1 MRTLMVRHARSSL
14 ALAGAA
20 LAGALLTS
28 AAQAQGVEDPVAR
41 PPVAAWRISVSGGV
55 MTEPMATDGRGAALL
70 VDVARR
76 LTRQVRLVAL
86 GITSQV
92 SDEGLLASG
101 RYEFERDWRIAAIG
115 VETPFLRTPRVGV
128 LLGVQA
134 GAKWSRMSR
143 FSWIGTPPPGEPQT
157 TSTREWDEGAILVPS
172 LHLAYRVT
180 GPLSASAR
188 LASVTHI
195 FTDDMIGNSGVLF
208 TVGANL
214 AW

>member
-1 MRTLMVRHARSSL
+1 MRRLTLPGATSSL
-14 ALAGAA
+14 VLIGSLIASTAV
-20 LAGALLTS
+20 
-28 AAQAQGVEDPVAR
+28 AQGVEDPIMA

-55 MTEPMATDGRGAALL
+55 MTEPMATDGHGGALL

-76 LTRQVRLVAL
+76 LTRNVRLVAL
-86 GITSQV
+86 GISSQV
-92 SDEGLLASG
+92 FDDGLTASG

-115 VETPFLRTPRVGV
+115 FETPFLRTPRVGV

-134 GAKWSRMSR
+134 GAQWSRMSR

-172 LHLAYRVT
+172 LHLAYRVS
-180 GPLSASAR
+180 GPLAASVR
-188 LASVTHI
+188 LASITRI
-195 FTDDMIGNSGVLF
+195 FTDDMIGSSGVLF

>member
-1 MRTLMVRHARSSL
+1 MCKLTSRGATLSFVL
-14 ALAGAA
+14 L
-20 LAGALLTS
+20 GALLTS
-28 AAQAQGVEDPVAR
+28 TAGAQGVEDPVFA
-41 PPVAAWRISVSGGV
+41 PPVAAWRVGVSGGI
-55 MTEPMATDGRGAALL
+55 MTEPMATDGYGGALL

-76 LTRQVRLVAL
+76 LTRNVRLVAL

-92 SDEGLLASG
+92 SDEVRTVVG

-115 VETPFLRTPRVGV
+115 VETPVLRAPRVGV

-134 GAKWSRMSR
+134 GAQWSRMSR

-157 TSTREWDEGAILVPS
+157 TSTREWDDGAILVPS
-172 LHLAYRVT
+172 LHLLYRVS
-180 GPLSASAR
+180 GPLAASVR
-188 LASVTHI
+188 LASVTRL
-195 FTDDMIGNSGVLF
+195 FTDEMLGNSGVLF